1 MGLSTGRFE
10 ADNIQQTL
18 SKSANQAKVLNAINT
33 QIQEFE
39 PEPTQIENE
48 MRETSYFKQHSDD
61 DGPPKK

>member
-33 QIQEFE
+33 
-39 PEPTQIENE
+39 
-48 MRETSYFKQHSDD
+48 
-61 DGPPKK
+61 